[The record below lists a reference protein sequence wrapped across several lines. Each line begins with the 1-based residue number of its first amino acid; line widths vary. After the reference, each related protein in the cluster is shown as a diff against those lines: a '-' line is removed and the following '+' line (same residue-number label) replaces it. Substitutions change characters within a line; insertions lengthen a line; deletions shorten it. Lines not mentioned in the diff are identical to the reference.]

1 MLPKIDVPIYE
12 TKLISN
18 GQTIRYRPFLVK
30 EQKLFLMASQ
40 SEDTKE
46 TVDTIKQVINNCV
59 LDDVNVENLAT
70 FDIEYLFL
78 QLRARS
84 VGENINLKFNCNN
97 LVPTEK
103 GENDLCGNLVQFDLN
118 LLEIQPTKKDNH
130 SNKIQ
135 ITEKMG
141 IVMKYPTFSTVNT
154 LDITKDDMS
163 QILNVIV
170 GCIDYIYDDEKIFY
184 AKDSSKEELVDF
196 IENLRQI
203 DLENIQKFF
212 DTLPKIKKDLHFK
225 CNKCGYEEDI
235 ALEGIQNF
243 FV

>member
-103 GENDLCGNLVQFDLN
+103 GENDLCGNIVVQDG
-118 LLEIQPTKKDNH
+118 ECG
-130 SNKIQ
+130 
-135 ITEKMG
+135 E
-141 IVMKYPTFSTVNT
+141 
-154 LDITKDDMS
+154 
-163 QILNVIV
+163 V
-170 GCIDYIYDDEKIFY
+170 G
-184 AKDSSKEELVDF
+184 SSSSL
-196 IENLRQI
+196 
-203 DLENIQKFF
+203 
-212 DTLPKIKKDLHFK
+212 
-225 CNKCGYEEDI
+225 
-235 ALEGIQNF
+235 
-243 FV
+243 

>member
-97 LVPTEK
+97 LVPNEK
-103 GENDLCGNLVQFDLN
+103 DENDLCGNLVQFDLN
-118 LLEIQPTKKDNH
+118 LLEIEPTKKDNH

-170 GCIDYIYDDEKIFY
+170 GCIDFIYDDEKIYY

-196 IENLRQI
+196 IENLRQV

-235 ALEGIQNF
+235 TLEGIQNF